1 MLLYEKTKSVR
12 VEQEDINIRVII
24 HFKDHF
30 HEMKS
35 TVTINSNT
43 MVILASEAEIINV
56 PWDLCYEVSSKMEG
70 LVGLKIQKGIKE
82 QVRRILGGAEGC
94 VHLVDLAT
102 ESITAIVQLLDFHLL
117 PKTMPYKEKMEK
129 IKEINKGICH
139 TYSSS
144 DRTPKLLR
152 ENLQSQLN

>member
-1 MLLYEKTKSVR
+1 MLLYEKGKSVS
-12 VEQEDINIRVII
+12 VEQEDINIKII
-24 HFKDHF
+24 VHFKDYF

-35 TVTINSNT
+35 TVTINSNS
-43 MVILASEAEIINV
+43 MVILAAEAQIINV
-56 PWDLCYEVSSKMEG
+56 PWDLCYEVASKMEG

-82 QVRRILGGAEGC
+82 QVRRILGGAKGC
-94 VHLVDLAT
+94 VQLVDLAID
-102 ESITAIVQLLDFHLL
+102 SITTMVRLRDFHLL
-117 PKTMPYKEKMEK
+117 PKAMPYKEKMEK

-144 DRTPKLLR
+144 DRSPKLLR